1 MGLEW
6 ELKVVASLGP
16 LFHPIRKGPD
26 YDGREPADIVAKVA
40 EILKEGGATAANETY
55 FGELTPLHLMGKQ
68 RPNEFD
74 ANPAKRQVGELLIAA
89 NADLEAKD
97 QFGQTP
103 LCLAS
108 MTEEPDGGLCKVLC
122 AAGARADVP
131 EKNFGNTALHWA
143 AMGGLPLVMEP
154 MLQTAGA
161 VEAMA
166 MKNLEGKTP
175 KEIAQA
181 RANPKTGYP
190 YKSCSQLVKMLTAAE
205 KEAALAAKKAAK
217 AA

>member
-143 AMGGLPLVMEP
+143 TLSDCTEACEHLLK
-154 MLQTAGA
+154 AGA
-161 VEAMA
+161 RLERKNRLKETVLDYAKKYERVKLKVKYEAM
-166 MKNLEGKTP
+166 MK
-175 KEIAQA
+175 
-181 RANPKTGYP
+181 
-190 YKSCSQLVKMLTAAE
+190 
-205 KEAALAAKKAAK
+205 
-217 AA
+217 